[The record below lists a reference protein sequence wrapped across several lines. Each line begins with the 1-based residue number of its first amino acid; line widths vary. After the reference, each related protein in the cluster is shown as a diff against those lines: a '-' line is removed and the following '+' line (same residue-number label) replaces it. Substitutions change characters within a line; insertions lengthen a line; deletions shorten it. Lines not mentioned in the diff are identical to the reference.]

1 MAAFLTPFRYLL
13 QFIATSRLQFLLLKQ
28 IITRLSWLGL
38 LEQGDPM
45 KFPVSSVCFA
55 LALSGVSSLSFAADV
70 PQGTVL
76 AQQQVLVRHIKD
88 EPASLDPAKAV
99 GLPEIQVIRDL
110 FEGLVNQDGKGNIIP
125 GVATKW
131 QTNDNRTWTFTLRDD
146 AKWSDGTPVTAQD
159 FVYSWQRLVDP
170 KTTSPFAWFAALAGI
185 THAQDIIDGKAT
197 PDKLGVTAVDA
208 KTLRVQLDKPLP
220 WFVNLTANFSLY
232 PVQKANVESDP
243 NWTRPGKLIGNGA
256 YVLKERVV
264 NEKLVV
270 VPNANYWDN
279 AKTVIKQVTFVPINQ
294 ESNATKRYLAG
305 DIDITESFP
314 KNQYKQLLKDIPG
327 QVYTPPQLGTYYYAF
342 NTQKGPTADSRVRL
356 ALSMT
361 IDRRIMAEKVLGT
374 GEKPAW
380 HFTPDVTSGFTPQP
394 TAAEKMS
401 QEELNA
407 QAKTLL
413 TAAGYGPG
421 RPLKL
426 TLLYNTSENH
436 QKIAIAVASM
446 WKKNLGVD
454 VKLQNQEWKTYID
467 SRNTGNFDVIRAS
480 WVGDYNEPSTFLSL
494 LTSTH
499 SGNISRFNDPAYD
512 KVINK
517 ATLETTEKAR
527 NDDYN
532 EAEKII
538 AAQAPIAPIY
548 QYTNG
553 RLIKPWLKGY
563 PIDNPEDVAYSRTMY
578 IIKH

>member
-1 MAAFLTPFRYLL
+1 MKHSVSLTCCAL
-13 QFIATSRLQFLLLKQ
+13 
-28 IITRLSWLGL
+28 WLCG
-38 LEQGDPM
+38 
-45 KFPVSSVCFA
+45 FSSV
-55 LALSGVSSLSFAADV
+55 SFAADV
-70 PQGTVL
+70 PAGAVL
-76 AQQQVLVRHIKD
+76 AQKQEVVRHIKD
-88 EPASLDPAKAV
+88 EPATLDPAKAV

-110 FEGLVNQDGKGNIIP
+110 FEGLVNQDEKGGLVP

-131 QTNDNRTWTFTLRDD
+131 QTSDNRVWTFTLRND
-146 AKWSDGTPVTAQD
+146 AKWSDGTPLTAGD

-170 KTTSPFAWFAALAGI
+170 NTTSPFAWFAALAGI
-185 THAQDIIDGKAT
+185 SNAQKIIDGKAT

-208 KTLRVQLDKPLP
+208 HTLRVQLDNPLP
-220 WFVNLTANFSLY
+220 WFSSLTASFAFY
-232 PVQKANVESDP
+232 PVKKANVDAGQE
-243 NWTRPGKLIGNGA
+243 WTKPGKLIGNGA
-256 YVLKERVV
+256 YVLSERVV
-264 NEKLVV
+264 NEKLVA
-270 VPNANYWDN
+270 VPNAHYWDN
-279 AKTVIKQVTFVPINQ
+279 AKTVIQKVTFVPVNQ
-294 ESNATKRYLAG
+294 ETAATKRYLAG

-314 KNQYKQLLKDIPG
+314 KSLYQKLMKDIPG

-380 HFTPDVTSGFTPQP
+380 RFTPDVTAGFKGTPSQF
-394 TAAEKMS
+394 ESMS
-401 QEELNA
+401 QAELNA
-407 QAKTLL
+407 QAKMLL
-413 TAAGYGPG
+413 QAAGYGPQ
-421 RPLKL
+421 RPLEL
-426 TLLYNTSENH
+426 TLLYNTSETH

-494 LTSTH
+494 LTSSH

-512 KVINK
+512 KVIK
-517 ATLETTEKAR
+517 QASLETTAQAR
-527 NDDYN
+527 NADYN

-538 AAQAPIAPIY
+538 TEKAPIAPIY
-548 QYTNG
+548 QYSNG

-563 PIDNPEDVAYSRTMY
+563 PITNPEDVAYSRTMY
-578 IIKH
+578 ILKH